1 MKKIFNF
8 GKKGQSSSSRFNL
21 PSFFGS
27 QPVYRTQGYL
37 IQSKDLGKI
46 HKAALRGDV
55 VKVQQLLLLGKN
67 TVNELD
73 KMKRTPLHLACA
85 NGYPDVVSLLIERK
99 CELDLLD
106 NDNKTPLMKAIECQ
120 REECA
125 TILLEHGADPNLRD
139 SHSNTLLHYIASGGN
154 KFMAEKLIEHKI
166 DIDAKNKE
174 GRTPL
179 MLAISAR
186 NIELADFLLK
196 NGANVNAMDDSKR
209 TALMIAVSVGM
220 EALGLVTLLLQHNA
234 DHTLQ
239 DNDGWIA
246 EKYAKLYGYPVN
258 IYHKQIEDQKKQ
270 IEKEKEKIEKPKVKI
285 EKQKEQIEKQKPCT
299 PQISCSDKT
308 SDIAPSLD
316 KKAEDGI
323 VEDSISRFSDNTGS
337 DKAWLS
343 TDDELDFDT
352 KKLPK
357 LNLAKVLNAAHQITK
372 IRGEGSRT
380 VNTEDTAF
388 LRDNQPDNEKD
399 LTDSFSKS
407 SSQAHCSH
415 AVHPSPACFSQSS
428 LMKSTLLDIKEYP
441 TDSEEEAK
449 ENDVLVKNDTVKQIS
464 HEIPNIPDQ
473 LQEKCAE
480 RKTTISTLRLEE
492 EEESRWDSECS
503 TENLKG
509 SARHL
514 SSTNQSIKDSI
525 PLRHEAED
533 GIVEDSISRFSD
545 NTGSDKAWLST
556 DDELDFDTKKLPKL
570 NLAKVLNAAHQITK
584 IRGEG
589 SRTVNTEDTAFLRDN
604 QPDNEKDL
612 TDSFSKSSSQAHCS
626 HAVHPSPA
634 CFSQSSLM
642 KSTLLDIKEYP
653 TDSEEEAKENDV
665 LVKND
670 TVKQIS
676 HEIPNIPDQLQEKCA
691 ERKTTISTLRLE
703 EEEES
708 RWDSEC
714 STENLKGSARH
725 LSSTNQSIKDSIP
738 LRHEAEDGIV
748 EDSISRFSDN
758 TGSDKAWLSTDDEL
772 DFDTKKLPKL
782 NLAKVLN
789 AAHQITKIRGE
800 GSRTVNT
807 EDTAF
812 LRDNQPDNEKD
823 LTDSFSKSSSQAHCS
838 HAVHPSPA
846 CFSQSSLMKSTLLDI
861 KEYPTDSEEE
871 AKENDVLVKNDTVKQ
886 ISHEIPNIPDQLQE
900 KCAER
905 KTTISTLRLEEE
917 EESRWD
923 SECST
928 ENLKGSARHLSSTN
942 QSIKDSIPLRHE
954 AEDGIVE
961 DSISRFSDNT
971 GSDKAWLSTDDEL
984 DFDTKKLP
992 KLNLAKVLNAAHQ
1005 ITKIR
1010 GEGSRTVNTEDTAF
1024 LRDNQ
1029 PDNEKDL
1036 TDSFSKSSSQAHC
1049 SHAVHP
1055 SPACFSQSSLMKS
1068 TLLDIKEYP
1077 TDSEEEAKEND
1088 VLVKN
1093 DTVKQISHEIPN
1105 IPDQLQEKCAERK
1118 TTISTLR
1125 LEEEEESRWDSECS
1139 TENLKGSAR
1148 HLSSTN
1154 QSIKDSI
1161 PLRHEDTSSWDSTS
1175 PGDKNKNQQSLK
1187 VESSKHARKSPSK
1200 SSHNHGETT
1209 KTTNALFKNEK
1220 DTGSGSDPSYKFP
1233 AKKPGSEKP
1242 CEPPVRQ
1249 EKEKQPLED
1258 IPSWD
1263 SPNISKINDSHK
1275 SSRHSKLERKHDCNA
1290 AYVAKNIIK
1299 ADSKVA
1305 INGIKEDR
1313 SFGTEMTFS
1322 QHRNIPSL
1330 LQSCGP
1336 GSHVQLTLSDNMK
1349 SINQDKKAELIKP
1362 RKCKKK
1368 TKHLETSSQ
1377 SSLDNDYHSTY
1388 EVEEEKQ
1395 KHQINGMET
1404 VEDKDVDK
1412 LTENRTFDKVNDQF
1426 AMESHQYGKDE
1437 ENKIPGKKIP
1447 IMHISPKKN
1456 LAPVQHVSKGLVK
1469 NTPNEK
1475 NKDEVEMTSY
1485 ALDDLTQSHNT
1496 DTEDYD
1502 LPPSNS
1508 VQGSPRLQRHQKVV
1522 LSCGLSVK
1530 HQNKSQ
1536 LVQMTRVVK
1545 NSLQTTVRRSQE
1557 KFSKRRKTKSRSN
1570 HQKVKCDK
1578 EYYRGRLEGKK
1589 QNGGKTQSE
1598 IETNSSSVSSD
1609 ILYEEHQPP
1618 ELHLQREQEEWL
1630 LLEDQLIDKID
1641 ILSNK
1646 LSKAKNE
1653 LYQRRDSL
1661 RMKTS
1666 ILEKTQKELEMT
1678 KDKVKEFELS
1688 NHIQKEKLKK
1698 SSLKVESMQ
1707 EKLTQKQREFALLQE
1722 ISEDAQNKGAFKR
1735 RVLKS
1740 NWMNFRDR
1748 SLTVDASTEK
1758 QDHGVEERNKE
1769 STDEI
1774 IHLREQ
1780 IRIYENEQA
1789 EDEDMIRKLQQEL
1802 ADSQKEESILSQ
1814 KALEMKQ
1821 LLKIYQMESE
1831 DMIRKLQQELADSQ
1845 KEESMLSQKALEMK
1859 QLLKIYQMESEDM
1872 IRKLQQELADS
1883 QKEESMLSQKALEM
1897 KQLLKIYQMESELQ
1911 ESQEQKRETQQYN
1924 ELEEHMQK
1932 FKMECA
1938 TFENSGEQDEN
1949 IWETINFY
1957 FKHIQ
1962 DLKRQLDAAFSK
1974 FMQLEL
1980 MNKIIQEES
1989 FSSKSLQKN
1998 HDKLERKKRNLKKLM
2013 LSII

>member
-954 AEDGIVE
+954 
-961 DSISRFSDNT
+961 
-971 GSDKAWLSTDDEL
+971 
-984 DFDTKKLP
+984 
-992 KLNLAKVLNAAHQ
+992 
-1005 ITKIR
+1005 
-1010 GEGSRTVNTEDTAF
+1010 
-1024 LRDNQ
+1024 
-1029 PDNEKDL
+1029 
-1036 TDSFSKSSSQAHC
+1036 
-1049 SHAVHP
+1049 
-1055 SPACFSQSSLMKS
+1055 
-1068 TLLDIKEYP
+1068 
-1077 TDSEEEAKEND
+1077 
-1088 VLVKN
+1088 
-1093 DTVKQISHEIPN
+1093 
-1105 IPDQLQEKCAERK
+1105 
-1118 TTISTLR
+1118 
-1125 LEEEEESRWDSECS
+1125 
-1139 TENLKGSAR
+1139 
-1148 HLSSTN
+1148 
-1154 QSIKDSI
+1154 
-1161 PLRHEDTSSWDSTS
+1161 DTSSWDSTS

-1412 LTENRTFDKVNDQF
+1412 ITENRTVDKVNDQF

-1557 KFSKRRKTKSRSN
+1557 KFSKRRKPKSRSN

-1578 EYYRGRLEGKK
+1578 EYYRGRLESKK

-1802 ADSQKEESILSQ
+1802 ADSQKEES
-1814 KALEMKQ
+1814 
-1821 LLKIYQMESE
+1821 
-1831 DMIRKLQQELADSQ
+1831 
-1845 KEESMLSQKALEMK
+1845 MLSQKALEMK
-1859 QLLKIYQMESEDM
+1859 QLLKIYQMKSEVR
-1872 IRKLQQELADS
+1872 I
-1883 QKEESMLSQKALEM
+1883 
-1897 KQLLKIYQMESELQ
+1897 
-1911 ESQEQKRETQQYN
+1911 
-1924 ELEEHMQK
+1924 
-1932 FKMECA
+1932 
-1938 TFENSGEQDEN
+1938 
-1949 IWETINFY
+1949 
-1957 FKHIQ
+1957 
-1962 DLKRQLDAAFSK
+1962 
-1974 FMQLEL
+1974 
-1980 MNKIIQEES
+1980 
-1989 FSSKSLQKN
+1989 
-1998 HDKLERKKRNLKKLM
+1998 
-2013 LSII
+2013 

>member
-106 NDNKTPLMKAIECQ
+106 NDNKTPLM
-120 REECA
+120 
-125 TILLEHGADPNLRD
+125 
-139 SHSNTLLHYIASGGN
+139 
-154 KFMAEKLIEHKI
+154 
-166 DIDAKNKE
+166 KE

-525 PLRHEAED
+525 PLRHEDLKQKSKFKESSD
-533 GIVEDSISRFSD
+533 RNQERFDKRDQKQCCPKSVLERSVGGVLVSTNQNMKDSISL
-545 NTGSDKAWLST
+545 GQ
-556 DDELDFDTKKLPKL
+556 
-570 NLAKVLNAAHQITK
+570 H
-584 IRGEG
+584 
-589 SRTVNTEDTAFLRDN
+589 EDTSSWDSTSPGDKNKN
-604 QPDNEKDL
+604 QQSLKVESSKHARKSPSKSSHNHGETTKTTNALFKNEKDTGSGSDPSYKFPAKKPGSEKPCEPPVRQEKEKQPL
-612 TDSFSKSSSQAHCS
+612 EDTSSWDSTSPGDKNKNQQSLKVESSKHARKSPSKSSHN
-626 HAVHPSPA
+626 HGE
-634 CFSQSSLM
+634 
-642 KSTLLDIKEYP
+642 T
-653 TDSEEEAKENDV
+653 T
-665 LVKND
+665 
-670 TVKQIS
+670 
-676 HEIPNIPDQLQEKCA
+676 
-691 ERKTTISTLRLE
+691 KTT
-703 EEEES
+703 
-708 RWDSEC
+708 
-714 STENLKGSARH
+714 
-725 LSSTNQSIKDSIP
+725 
-738 LRHEAEDGIV
+738 
-748 EDSISRFSDN
+748 
-758 TGSDKAWLSTDDEL
+758 
-772 DFDTKKLPKL
+772 
-782 NLAKVLN
+782 N
-789 AAHQITKIRGE
+789 ALFK
-800 GSRTVNT
+800 
-807 EDTAF
+807 
-812 LRDNQPDNEKD
+812 NEKD
-823 LTDSFSKSSSQAHCS
+823 TGSGSDPSYKFPAKKPGSEKPCEPPVRQEKEKQPLEDTSSWDSTSPGDKNKNQQSLKVESSKHARKSPSKSSHN
-838 HAVHPSPA
+838 HGE
-846 CFSQSSLMKSTLLDI
+846 T
-861 KEYPTDSEEE
+861 T
-871 AKENDVLVKNDTVKQ
+871 
-886 ISHEIPNIPDQLQE
+886 
-900 KCAER
+900 
-905 KTTISTLRLEEE
+905 KTT
-917 EESRWD
+917 
-923 SECST
+923 
-928 ENLKGSARHLSSTN
+928 
-942 QSIKDSIPLRHE
+942 
-954 AEDGIVE
+954 
-961 DSISRFSDNT
+961 
-971 GSDKAWLSTDDEL
+971 
-984 DFDTKKLP
+984 
-992 KLNLAKVLNAAHQ
+992 NALF
-1005 ITKIR
+1005 K
-1010 GEGSRTVNTEDTAF
+1010 
-1024 LRDNQ
+1024 
-1029 PDNEKDL
+1029 NEKDTGSGSDPSYKFPAKKPGSEKPCEPPVRQEKEKQPL
-1036 TDSFSKSSSQAHC
+1036 EDTSSWDSTSPGDKNKNQQSLKVESSKHARKSPSKSSHNHGETTKTTNALFKNEKDTGSG
-1049 SHAVHP
+1049 SDP
-1055 SPACFSQSSLMKS
+1055 SYKFPAK
-1068 TLLDIKEYP
+1068 KP
-1077 TDSEEEAKEND
+1077 GSEKPCEPP
-1088 VLVKN
+1088 VR
-1093 DTVKQISHEIPN
+1093 
-1105 IPDQLQEKCAERK
+1105 QEKEK
-1118 TTISTLR
+1118 
-1125 LEEEEESRWDSECS
+1125 
-1139 TENLKGSAR
+1139 
-1148 HLSSTN
+1148 
-1154 QSIKDSI
+1154 Q
-1161 PLRHEDTSSWDSTS
+1161 PLEDTSSWDSTS

-1412 LTENRTFDKVNDQF
+1412 LTENRTVDKVNDQF

-1831 DMIRKLQQELADSQ
+1831 DMIRKLQQEIADSQ

>member
-323 VEDSISRFSDNTGS
+323 VEDSISRFSDN
-337 DKAWLS
+337 
-343 TDDELDFDT
+343 
-352 KKLPK
+352 
-357 LNLAKVLNAAHQITK
+357 I
-372 IRGEGSRT
+372 
-380 VNTEDTAF
+380 
-388 LRDNQPDNEKD
+388 
-399 LTDSFSKS
+399 
-407 SSQAHCSH
+407 
-415 AVHPSPACFSQSS
+415 
-428 LMKSTLLDIKEYP
+428 
-441 TDSEEEAK
+441 
-449 ENDVLVKNDTVKQIS
+449 
-464 HEIPNIPDQ
+464 
-473 LQEKCAE
+473 
-480 RKTTISTLRLEE
+480 
-492 EEESRWDSECS
+492 
-503 TENLKG
+503 
-509 SARHL
+509 
-514 SSTNQSIKDSI
+514 
-525 PLRHEAED
+525 
-533 GIVEDSISRFSD
+533 
-545 NTGSDKAWLST
+545 
-556 DDELDFDTKKLPKL
+556 
-570 NLAKVLNAAHQITK
+570 
-584 IRGEG
+584 
-589 SRTVNTEDTAFLRDN
+589 
-604 QPDNEKDL
+604 
-612 TDSFSKSSSQAHCS
+612 
-626 HAVHPSPA
+626 
-634 CFSQSSLM
+634 
-642 KSTLLDIKEYP
+642 
-653 TDSEEEAKENDV
+653 
-665 LVKND
+665 
-670 TVKQIS
+670 
-676 HEIPNIPDQLQEKCA
+676 
-691 ERKTTISTLRLE
+691 
-703 EEEES
+703 
-708 RWDSEC
+708 
-714 STENLKGSARH
+714 
-725 LSSTNQSIKDSIP
+725 
-738 LRHEAEDGIV
+738 
-748 EDSISRFSDN
+748 
-758 TGSDKAWLSTDDEL
+758 
-772 DFDTKKLPKL
+772 
-782 NLAKVLN
+782 
-789 AAHQITKIRGE
+789 
-800 GSRTVNT
+800 
-807 EDTAF
+807 
-812 LRDNQPDNEKD
+812 
-823 LTDSFSKSSSQAHCS
+823 
-838 HAVHPSPA
+838 
-846 CFSQSSLMKSTLLDI
+846 
-861 KEYPTDSEEE
+861 
-871 AKENDVLVKNDTVKQ
+871 
-886 ISHEIPNIPDQLQE
+886 
-900 KCAER
+900 
-905 KTTISTLRLEEE
+905 
-917 EESRWD
+917 
-923 SECST
+923 
-928 ENLKGSARHLSSTN
+928 
-942 QSIKDSIPLRHE
+942 
-954 AEDGIVE
+954 
-961 DSISRFSDNT
+961 

-1412 LTENRTFDKVNDQF
+1412 LTENRTVDKVNDQF

>member
-1 MKKIFNF
+1 MKKIFDF

-174 GRTPL
+174 DCTPL
-179 MLAISAR
+179 MLAISAK
-186 NIELADFLLK
+186 NTELADFLLK

-209 TALMIAVSVGM
+209 TALMIAVSV

-239 DNDGWIA
+239 DNDGWTA
-246 EKYAKLYGYPVN
+246 EQYAKLYGYPIN
-258 IYHKQIEDQKKQ
+258 IYHKQIEDQKEQ
-270 IEKEKEKIEKPKVKI
+270 IEKEKKEIEKPKEQI

-299 PQISCSDKT
+299 PQISCSEKT
-308 SDIAPSLD
+308 SDSAPSLD

-337 DKAWLS
+337 DKSWLS
-343 TDDELDFDT
+343 TNELDFD
-352 KKLPK
+352 
-357 LNLAKVLNAAHQITK
+357 
-372 IRGEGSRT
+372 
-380 VNTEDTAF
+380 
-388 LRDNQPDNEKD
+388 
-399 LTDSFSKS
+399 
-407 SSQAHCSH
+407 
-415 AVHPSPACFSQSS
+415 
-428 LMKSTLLDIKEYP
+428 
-441 TDSEEEAK
+441 
-449 ENDVLVKNDTVKQIS
+449 
-464 HEIPNIPDQ
+464 
-473 LQEKCAE
+473 
-480 RKTTISTLRLEE
+480 RK
-492 EEESRWDSECS
+492 
-503 TENLKG
+503 
-509 SARHL
+509 
-514 SSTNQSIKDSI
+514 
-525 PLRHEAED
+525 
-533 GIVEDSISRFSD
+533 
-545 NTGSDKAWLST
+545 
-556 DDELDFDTKKLPKL
+556 
-570 NLAKVLNAAHQITK
+570 
-584 IRGEG
+584 
-589 SRTVNTEDTAFLRDN
+589 
-604 QPDNEKDL
+604 
-612 TDSFSKSSSQAHCS
+612 
-626 HAVHPSPA
+626 
-634 CFSQSSLM
+634 
-642 KSTLLDIKEYP
+642 
-653 TDSEEEAKENDV
+653 
-665 LVKND
+665 
-670 TVKQIS
+670 
-676 HEIPNIPDQLQEKCA
+676 
-691 ERKTTISTLRLE
+691 
-703 EEEES
+703 
-708 RWDSEC
+708 
-714 STENLKGSARH
+714 
-725 LSSTNQSIKDSIP
+725 
-738 LRHEAEDGIV
+738 
-748 EDSISRFSDN
+748 
-758 TGSDKAWLSTDDEL
+758 
-772 DFDTKKLPKL
+772 
-782 NLAKVLN
+782 
-789 AAHQITKIRGE
+789 
-800 GSRTVNT
+800 
-807 EDTAF
+807 
-812 LRDNQPDNEKD
+812 
-823 LTDSFSKSSSQAHCS
+823 
-838 HAVHPSPA
+838 
-846 CFSQSSLMKSTLLDI
+846 
-861 KEYPTDSEEE
+861 
-871 AKENDVLVKNDTVKQ
+871 
-886 ISHEIPNIPDQLQE
+886 
-900 KCAER
+900 
-905 KTTISTLRLEEE
+905 
-917 EESRWD
+917 
-923 SECST
+923 
-928 ENLKGSARHLSSTN
+928 
-942 QSIKDSIPLRHE
+942 
-954 AEDGIVE
+954 
-961 DSISRFSDNT
+961 
-971 GSDKAWLSTDDEL
+971 
-984 DFDTKKLP
+984 
-992 KLNLAKVLNAAHQ
+992 
-1005 ITKIR
+1005 
-1010 GEGSRTVNTEDTAF
+1010 
-1024 LRDNQ
+1024 
-1029 PDNEKDL
+1029 
-1036 TDSFSKSSSQAHC
+1036 
-1049 SHAVHP
+1049 
-1055 SPACFSQSSLMKS
+1055 
-1068 TLLDIKEYP
+1068 
-1077 TDSEEEAKEND
+1077 
-1088 VLVKN
+1088 
-1093 DTVKQISHEIPN
+1093 
-1105 IPDQLQEKCAERK
+1105 
-1118 TTISTLR
+1118 
-1125 LEEEEESRWDSECS
+1125 
-1139 TENLKGSAR
+1139 
-1148 HLSSTN
+1148 
-1154 QSIKDSI
+1154 
-1161 PLRHEDTSSWDSTS
+1161 
-1175 PGDKNKNQQSLK
+1175 
-1187 VESSKHARKSPSK
+1187 
-1200 SSHNHGETT
+1200 
-1209 KTTNALFKNEK
+1209 
-1220 DTGSGSDPSYKFP
+1220 
-1233 AKKPGSEKP
+1233 
-1242 CEPPVRQ
+1242 
-1249 EKEKQPLED
+1249 
-1258 IPSWD
+1258 
-1263 SPNISKINDSHK
+1263 
-1275 SSRHSKLERKHDCNA
+1275 
-1290 AYVAKNIIK
+1290 
-1299 ADSKVA
+1299 
-1305 INGIKEDR
+1305 
-1313 SFGTEMTFS
+1313 
-1322 QHRNIPSL
+1322 
-1330 LQSCGP
+1330 
-1336 GSHVQLTLSDNMK
+1336 
-1349 SINQDKKAELIKP
+1349 
-1362 RKCKKK
+1362 
-1368 TKHLETSSQ
+1368 
-1377 SSLDNDYHSTY
+1377 
-1388 EVEEEKQ
+1388 VEEEKE
-1395 KHQINGMET
+1395 NGMET
-1404 VEDKDVDK
+1404 VEDKDADK
-1412 LTENRTFDKVNDQF
+1412 LTENRTVDRVNDQF

-1437 ENKIPGKKIP
+1437 ENKIPGEKNP

-1485 ALDDLTQSHNT
+1485 ALDDLTQSDNT

-1536 LVQMTRVVK
+1536 LVQMPRVVK

-1789 EDEDMIRKLQQEL
+1789 EN
-1802 ADSQKEESILSQ
+1802 
-1814 KALEMKQ
+1814 
-1821 LLKIYQMESE
+1821 E

-1845 KEESMLSQKALEMK
+1845 KEESMF
-1859 QLLKIYQMESEDM
+1859 
-1872 IRKLQQELADS
+1872 
-1883 QKEESMLSQKALEM
+1883 SQKALEM

-1938 TFENSGEQDEN
+1938 TSENSGEQDEN
-1949 IWETINFY
+1949 IWENINFY
-1957 FKHIQ
+1957 F
-1962 DLKRQLDAAFSK
+1962 S
-1974 FMQLEL
+1974 LEQ
-1980 MNKIIQEES
+1980 NEKKII
-1989 FSSKSLQKN
+1989 
-1998 HDKLERKKRNLKKLM
+1998 
-2013 LSII
+2013 

>member
-139 SHSNTLLHYIASGGN
+139 SHSNTLLHYIASSGN

-179 MLAISAR
+179 MLSISAK
-186 NIELADFLLK
+186 NIELANFLLK
-196 NGANVNAMDDSKR
+196 NGANVNAMDGSKR
-209 TALMIAVSVGM
+209 TALMIAVRA

-239 DNDGWIA
+239 DNDGWTA
-246 EKYAKLYGYPVN
+246 EQYAKLYGYPIN

-308 SDIAPSLD
+308 SDTAPSLD

-323 VEDSISRFSDNTGS
+323 VEDSISRFSDNTGF
-337 DKAWLS
+337 DKSWLS

-372 IRGEGSRT
+372 IRGEGSST

-525 PLRHEAED
+525 PLRHEED

-589 SRTVNTEDTAFLRDN
+589 SSTVNTEDTAFLRDN

-691 ERKTTISTLRLE
+691 ERKTTLSTLRLE

-738 LRHEAEDGIV
+738 LRHEDLKQKSKFKESSDRNQERFDKRDQKQCCPKSVLERSAGGV
-748 EDSISRFSDN
+748 LVSTNQNMKDSISL
-758 TGSDKAWLSTDDEL
+758 G
-772 DFDTKKLPKL
+772 
-782 NLAKVLN
+782 
-789 AAHQITKIRGE
+789 Q
-800 GSRTVNT
+800 
-807 EDTAF
+807 
-812 LRDNQPDNEKD
+812 
-823 LTDSFSKSSSQAHCS
+823 
-838 HAVHPSPA
+838 
-846 CFSQSSLMKSTLLDI
+846 
-861 KEYPTDSEEE
+861 
-871 AKENDVLVKNDTVKQ
+871 
-886 ISHEIPNIPDQLQE
+886 
-900 KCAER
+900 
-905 KTTISTLRLEEE
+905 
-917 EESRWD
+917 
-923 SECST
+923 
-928 ENLKGSARHLSSTN
+928 
-942 QSIKDSIPLRHE
+942 
-954 AEDGIVE
+954 
-961 DSISRFSDNT
+961 
-971 GSDKAWLSTDDEL
+971 
-984 DFDTKKLP
+984 
-992 KLNLAKVLNAAHQ
+992 
-1005 ITKIR
+1005 
-1010 GEGSRTVNTEDTAF
+1010 
-1024 LRDNQ
+1024 
-1029 PDNEKDL
+1029 
-1036 TDSFSKSSSQAHC
+1036 
-1049 SHAVHP
+1049 
-1055 SPACFSQSSLMKS
+1055 
-1068 TLLDIKEYP
+1068 
-1077 TDSEEEAKEND
+1077 
-1088 VLVKN
+1088 
-1093 DTVKQISHEIPN
+1093 
-1105 IPDQLQEKCAERK
+1105 
-1118 TTISTLR
+1118 
-1125 LEEEEESRWDSECS
+1125 
-1139 TENLKGSAR
+1139 
-1148 HLSSTN
+1148 
-1154 QSIKDSI
+1154 
-1161 PLRHEDTSSWDSTS
+1161 HEDTSSWDSTS

-1412 LTENRTFDKVNDQF
+1412 ITENRTVDKVNDQF

-1748 SLTVDASTEK
+1748 SLTVDASNEK

-1802 ADSQKEESILSQ
+1802 ADSQKEESMLSQ

-1872 IRKLQQELADS
+1872 IRKLRQELADS

>member
-525 PLRHEAED
+525 PLRHEDLKQKSKFKESSD
-533 GIVEDSISRFSD
+533 RNQERFDKRDQKQCCPKSVLERSVGGVLVSTNQNMKDSISL
-545 NTGSDKAWLST
+545 GQ
-556 DDELDFDTKKLPKL
+556 
-570 NLAKVLNAAHQITK
+570 H
-584 IRGEG
+584 
-589 SRTVNTEDTAFLRDN
+589 EDTSSWDSTSPGDKNKN
-604 QPDNEKDL
+604 QQSLKVESSKHARKSPSKSSHNHGETTKTTNALFKNEKDTGSGSDPSYKFPAKKPGSEKPCEPPVRQEKEKQPL
-612 TDSFSKSSSQAHCS
+612 EDTSSWDSTSPGDKNKNQQSLKVESSKHARKSPSKSSHN
-626 HAVHPSPA
+626 HGE
-634 CFSQSSLM
+634 
-642 KSTLLDIKEYP
+642 T
-653 TDSEEEAKENDV
+653 T
-665 LVKND
+665 
-670 TVKQIS
+670 
-676 HEIPNIPDQLQEKCA
+676 
-691 ERKTTISTLRLE
+691 KTT
-703 EEEES
+703 
-708 RWDSEC
+708 
-714 STENLKGSARH
+714 
-725 LSSTNQSIKDSIP
+725 
-738 LRHEAEDGIV
+738 
-748 EDSISRFSDN
+748 
-758 TGSDKAWLSTDDEL
+758 
-772 DFDTKKLPKL
+772 
-782 NLAKVLN
+782 N
-789 AAHQITKIRGE
+789 ALFK
-800 GSRTVNT
+800 
-807 EDTAF
+807 
-812 LRDNQPDNEKD
+812 NEKD
-823 LTDSFSKSSSQAHCS
+823 TGSGSDPSYKFPAKKPGSEKPCEPPVRQEKEKQPLEDTSSWDSTSPGDKNKNQQSLKVESSKHARKSPSKSSHN
-838 HAVHPSPA
+838 HGE
-846 CFSQSSLMKSTLLDI
+846 T
-861 KEYPTDSEEE
+861 T
-871 AKENDVLVKNDTVKQ
+871 
-886 ISHEIPNIPDQLQE
+886 
-900 KCAER
+900 
-905 KTTISTLRLEEE
+905 KTT
-917 EESRWD
+917 
-923 SECST
+923 
-928 ENLKGSARHLSSTN
+928 
-942 QSIKDSIPLRHE
+942 
-954 AEDGIVE
+954 
-961 DSISRFSDNT
+961 
-971 GSDKAWLSTDDEL
+971 
-984 DFDTKKLP
+984 
-992 KLNLAKVLNAAHQ
+992 NALF
-1005 ITKIR
+1005 K
-1010 GEGSRTVNTEDTAF
+1010 
-1024 LRDNQ
+1024 
-1029 PDNEKDL
+1029 NEKDTGSGSDPSYKFPAKKPGSEKPCEPPVRQEKEKQPL
-1036 TDSFSKSSSQAHC
+1036 EDTSSWDSTSPGDKNKNQQSLKVESSKHARKSPSKSSHNHGETTKTTNALFKNEKDTGSG
-1049 SHAVHP
+1049 SDP
-1055 SPACFSQSSLMKS
+1055 SYKFPAK
-1068 TLLDIKEYP
+1068 KP
-1077 TDSEEEAKEND
+1077 GSEKPCEPP
-1088 VLVKN
+1088 VR
-1093 DTVKQISHEIPN
+1093 
-1105 IPDQLQEKCAERK
+1105 QEKEK
-1118 TTISTLR
+1118 
-1125 LEEEEESRWDSECS
+1125 
-1139 TENLKGSAR
+1139 
-1148 HLSSTN
+1148 
-1154 QSIKDSI
+1154 Q
-1161 PLRHEDTSSWDSTS
+1161 PLEDTSSWDSTS

-1412 LTENRTFDKVNDQF
+1412 LTENRTVDKVNDQF

-1831 DMIRKLQQELADSQ
+1831 DMIRKLQQEIADSQ

-1998 HDKLERKKRNLKKLM
+1998 HDKLERKKRNLKKLIAW
-2013 LSII
+2013 S

>member
-316 KKAEDGI
+316 KKEDGI
-323 VEDSISRFSDNTGS
+323 VEDSISRFSDNIGS

-525 PLRHEAED
+525 PLRHEDLKQKSKFKESSDRNQERFDKRDQKQCCPKSVLERSA
-533 GIVEDSISRFSD
+533 GGVLVSTNQNMKDSISL
-545 NTGSDKAWLST
+545 G
-556 DDELDFDTKKLPKL
+556 
-570 NLAKVLNAAHQITK
+570 Q
-584 IRGEG
+584 
-589 SRTVNTEDTAFLRDN
+589 
-604 QPDNEKDL
+604 
-612 TDSFSKSSSQAHCS
+612 
-626 HAVHPSPA
+626 
-634 CFSQSSLM
+634 
-642 KSTLLDIKEYP
+642 
-653 TDSEEEAKENDV
+653 
-665 LVKND
+665 
-670 TVKQIS
+670 
-676 HEIPNIPDQLQEKCA
+676 
-691 ERKTTISTLRLE
+691 
-703 EEEES
+703 
-708 RWDSEC
+708 
-714 STENLKGSARH
+714 
-725 LSSTNQSIKDSIP
+725 
-738 LRHEAEDGIV
+738 
-748 EDSISRFSDN
+748 
-758 TGSDKAWLSTDDEL
+758 
-772 DFDTKKLPKL
+772 
-782 NLAKVLN
+782 
-789 AAHQITKIRGE
+789 
-800 GSRTVNT
+800 
-807 EDTAF
+807 
-812 LRDNQPDNEKD
+812 
-823 LTDSFSKSSSQAHCS
+823 
-838 HAVHPSPA
+838 
-846 CFSQSSLMKSTLLDI
+846 
-861 KEYPTDSEEE
+861 
-871 AKENDVLVKNDTVKQ
+871 
-886 ISHEIPNIPDQLQE
+886 
-900 KCAER
+900 
-905 KTTISTLRLEEE
+905 
-917 EESRWD
+917 
-923 SECST
+923 
-928 ENLKGSARHLSSTN
+928 
-942 QSIKDSIPLRHE
+942 
-954 AEDGIVE
+954 
-961 DSISRFSDNT
+961 
-971 GSDKAWLSTDDEL
+971 
-984 DFDTKKLP
+984 
-992 KLNLAKVLNAAHQ
+992 
-1005 ITKIR
+1005 
-1010 GEGSRTVNTEDTAF
+1010 
-1024 LRDNQ
+1024 
-1029 PDNEKDL
+1029 
-1036 TDSFSKSSSQAHC
+1036 
-1049 SHAVHP
+1049 
-1055 SPACFSQSSLMKS
+1055 
-1068 TLLDIKEYP
+1068 
-1077 TDSEEEAKEND
+1077 
-1088 VLVKN
+1088 
-1093 DTVKQISHEIPN
+1093 
-1105 IPDQLQEKCAERK
+1105 
-1118 TTISTLR
+1118 
-1125 LEEEEESRWDSECS
+1125 
-1139 TENLKGSAR
+1139 
-1148 HLSSTN
+1148 
-1154 QSIKDSI
+1154 
-1161 PLRHEDTSSWDSTS
+1161 HEDTSSWDSTS

-1412 LTENRTFDKVNDQF
+1412 LTENRTVDKVNDQF

>member
-525 PLRHEAED
+525 PLRHEDLKQKSKFKESSD
-533 GIVEDSISRFSD
+533 RNQERFDKRDQKQCCPKSVLERSVGGVLVSTNQNMKDSISL
-545 NTGSDKAWLST
+545 GQ
-556 DDELDFDTKKLPKL
+556 
-570 NLAKVLNAAHQITK
+570 H
-584 IRGEG
+584 
-589 SRTVNTEDTAFLRDN
+589 EDTSSWDSTSPGDKNKN
-604 QPDNEKDL
+604 QQSLKVESSKHARKSPSKSSHNHGETTKTTNALFKNEKDTGSGSDPSYKFPAKKPGSEKPCEPPVRQEKEKQPL
-612 TDSFSKSSSQAHCS
+612 EDTSSWDSTSPGDKNKNQQSLKVESSKHARKSPSKSSHN
-626 HAVHPSPA
+626 HGE
-634 CFSQSSLM
+634 
-642 KSTLLDIKEYP
+642 T
-653 TDSEEEAKENDV
+653 T
-665 LVKND
+665 
-670 TVKQIS
+670 
-676 HEIPNIPDQLQEKCA
+676 
-691 ERKTTISTLRLE
+691 KTT
-703 EEEES
+703 
-708 RWDSEC
+708 
-714 STENLKGSARH
+714 
-725 LSSTNQSIKDSIP
+725 
-738 LRHEAEDGIV
+738 
-748 EDSISRFSDN
+748 
-758 TGSDKAWLSTDDEL
+758 
-772 DFDTKKLPKL
+772 
-782 NLAKVLN
+782 N
-789 AAHQITKIRGE
+789 ALFK
-800 GSRTVNT
+800 
-807 EDTAF
+807 
-812 LRDNQPDNEKD
+812 NEKD
-823 LTDSFSKSSSQAHCS
+823 TGSGSDPSYKFPAKKPGSEKPCEPPVRQEKEKQPLEDTSSWDSTSPGDKNKNQQSLKVESSKHARKSPSKSSHN
-838 HAVHPSPA
+838 HGE
-846 CFSQSSLMKSTLLDI
+846 T
-861 KEYPTDSEEE
+861 T
-871 AKENDVLVKNDTVKQ
+871 
-886 ISHEIPNIPDQLQE
+886 
-900 KCAER
+900 
-905 KTTISTLRLEEE
+905 KTT
-917 EESRWD
+917 
-923 SECST
+923 
-928 ENLKGSARHLSSTN
+928 
-942 QSIKDSIPLRHE
+942 
-954 AEDGIVE
+954 
-961 DSISRFSDNT
+961 
-971 GSDKAWLSTDDEL
+971 
-984 DFDTKKLP
+984 
-992 KLNLAKVLNAAHQ
+992 NALF
-1005 ITKIR
+1005 K
-1010 GEGSRTVNTEDTAF
+1010 
-1024 LRDNQ
+1024 
-1029 PDNEKDL
+1029 NEKDTGSGSDPSYKFPAKKPGSEKPCEPPVRQEKEKQPL
-1036 TDSFSKSSSQAHC
+1036 EDTSSWDSTSPGDKNKNQQSLKVESSKHARKSPSKSSHNHGETTKTTNALFKNEKDTGSG
-1049 SHAVHP
+1049 SDP
-1055 SPACFSQSSLMKS
+1055 SYKFPAK
-1068 TLLDIKEYP
+1068 KP
-1077 TDSEEEAKEND
+1077 GSEKPCEPP
-1088 VLVKN
+1088 VR
-1093 DTVKQISHEIPN
+1093 
-1105 IPDQLQEKCAERK
+1105 QEKEK
-1118 TTISTLR
+1118 
-1125 LEEEEESRWDSECS
+1125 
-1139 TENLKGSAR
+1139 
-1148 HLSSTN
+1148 
-1154 QSIKDSI
+1154 Q
-1161 PLRHEDTSSWDSTS
+1161 PLEDTSSWDSTS

-1412 LTENRTFDKVNDQF
+1412 LTENRTVDKVNDQF

-1831 DMIRKLQQELADSQ
+1831 DMIRKLQQEIADSQ

>member
-323 VEDSISRFSDNTGS
+323 VEDSISRFSDNIGS

-525 PLRHEAED
+525 PLRHEDLKQKSKFKESSDRNQERFDKRDQKQCCPKSVLERSA
-533 GIVEDSISRFSD
+533 GGVLVSTNQNMKDSISL
-545 NTGSDKAWLST
+545 G
-556 DDELDFDTKKLPKL
+556 
-570 NLAKVLNAAHQITK
+570 Q
-584 IRGEG
+584 
-589 SRTVNTEDTAFLRDN
+589 
-604 QPDNEKDL
+604 
-612 TDSFSKSSSQAHCS
+612 
-626 HAVHPSPA
+626 
-634 CFSQSSLM
+634 
-642 KSTLLDIKEYP
+642 
-653 TDSEEEAKENDV
+653 
-665 LVKND
+665 
-670 TVKQIS
+670 
-676 HEIPNIPDQLQEKCA
+676 
-691 ERKTTISTLRLE
+691 
-703 EEEES
+703 
-708 RWDSEC
+708 
-714 STENLKGSARH
+714 
-725 LSSTNQSIKDSIP
+725 
-738 LRHEAEDGIV
+738 
-748 EDSISRFSDN
+748 
-758 TGSDKAWLSTDDEL
+758 
-772 DFDTKKLPKL
+772 
-782 NLAKVLN
+782 
-789 AAHQITKIRGE
+789 
-800 GSRTVNT
+800 
-807 EDTAF
+807 
-812 LRDNQPDNEKD
+812 
-823 LTDSFSKSSSQAHCS
+823 
-838 HAVHPSPA
+838 
-846 CFSQSSLMKSTLLDI
+846 
-861 KEYPTDSEEE
+861 
-871 AKENDVLVKNDTVKQ
+871 
-886 ISHEIPNIPDQLQE
+886 
-900 KCAER
+900 
-905 KTTISTLRLEEE
+905 
-917 EESRWD
+917 
-923 SECST
+923 
-928 ENLKGSARHLSSTN
+928 
-942 QSIKDSIPLRHE
+942 
-954 AEDGIVE
+954 
-961 DSISRFSDNT
+961 
-971 GSDKAWLSTDDEL
+971 
-984 DFDTKKLP
+984 
-992 KLNLAKVLNAAHQ
+992 
-1005 ITKIR
+1005 
-1010 GEGSRTVNTEDTAF
+1010 
-1024 LRDNQ
+1024 
-1029 PDNEKDL
+1029 
-1036 TDSFSKSSSQAHC
+1036 
-1049 SHAVHP
+1049 
-1055 SPACFSQSSLMKS
+1055 
-1068 TLLDIKEYP
+1068 
-1077 TDSEEEAKEND
+1077 
-1088 VLVKN
+1088 
-1093 DTVKQISHEIPN
+1093 
-1105 IPDQLQEKCAERK
+1105 
-1118 TTISTLR
+1118 
-1125 LEEEEESRWDSECS
+1125 
-1139 TENLKGSAR
+1139 
-1148 HLSSTN
+1148 
-1154 QSIKDSI
+1154 
-1161 PLRHEDTSSWDSTS
+1161 HEDTSSWDSTS

-1412 LTENRTFDKVNDQF
+1412 LTENRTVDKVNDQF

-1998 HDKLERKKRNLKKLM
+1998 HDKLERKKRNLKKLIAW
-2013 LSII
+2013 S

>member
-323 VEDSISRFSDNTGS
+323 VEDSISRFSDNIGS

-525 PLRHEAED
+525 PLRHEDLKQKSKFKESSDRNQERFDKRDQKQCCPKSVLERSA
-533 GIVEDSISRFSD
+533 GGVLVSTNQNMKDSISL
-545 NTGSDKAWLST
+545 G
-556 DDELDFDTKKLPKL
+556 
-570 NLAKVLNAAHQITK
+570 Q
-584 IRGEG
+584 
-589 SRTVNTEDTAFLRDN
+589 
-604 QPDNEKDL
+604 
-612 TDSFSKSSSQAHCS
+612 
-626 HAVHPSPA
+626 
-634 CFSQSSLM
+634 
-642 KSTLLDIKEYP
+642 
-653 TDSEEEAKENDV
+653 
-665 LVKND
+665 
-670 TVKQIS
+670 
-676 HEIPNIPDQLQEKCA
+676 
-691 ERKTTISTLRLE
+691 
-703 EEEES
+703 
-708 RWDSEC
+708 
-714 STENLKGSARH
+714 
-725 LSSTNQSIKDSIP
+725 
-738 LRHEAEDGIV
+738 
-748 EDSISRFSDN
+748 
-758 TGSDKAWLSTDDEL
+758 
-772 DFDTKKLPKL
+772 
-782 NLAKVLN
+782 
-789 AAHQITKIRGE
+789 
-800 GSRTVNT
+800 
-807 EDTAF
+807 
-812 LRDNQPDNEKD
+812 
-823 LTDSFSKSSSQAHCS
+823 
-838 HAVHPSPA
+838 
-846 CFSQSSLMKSTLLDI
+846 
-861 KEYPTDSEEE
+861 
-871 AKENDVLVKNDTVKQ
+871 
-886 ISHEIPNIPDQLQE
+886 
-900 KCAER
+900 
-905 KTTISTLRLEEE
+905 
-917 EESRWD
+917 
-923 SECST
+923 
-928 ENLKGSARHLSSTN
+928 
-942 QSIKDSIPLRHE
+942 
-954 AEDGIVE
+954 
-961 DSISRFSDNT
+961 
-971 GSDKAWLSTDDEL
+971 
-984 DFDTKKLP
+984 
-992 KLNLAKVLNAAHQ
+992 
-1005 ITKIR
+1005 
-1010 GEGSRTVNTEDTAF
+1010 
-1024 LRDNQ
+1024 
-1029 PDNEKDL
+1029 
-1036 TDSFSKSSSQAHC
+1036 
-1049 SHAVHP
+1049 
-1055 SPACFSQSSLMKS
+1055 
-1068 TLLDIKEYP
+1068 
-1077 TDSEEEAKEND
+1077 
-1088 VLVKN
+1088 
-1093 DTVKQISHEIPN
+1093 
-1105 IPDQLQEKCAERK
+1105 
-1118 TTISTLR
+1118 
-1125 LEEEEESRWDSECS
+1125 
-1139 TENLKGSAR
+1139 
-1148 HLSSTN
+1148 
-1154 QSIKDSI
+1154 
-1161 PLRHEDTSSWDSTS
+1161 HEDTSSWDSTS

-1412 LTENRTFDKVNDQF
+1412 LTENRTVDKVNDQF

>member
-139 SHSNTLLHYIASGGN
+139 SHSNTLLHYIASSGN

-179 MLAISAR
+179 MLSISAK
-186 NIELADFLLK
+186 NIELANFLLK
-196 NGANVNAMDDSKR
+196 NGANVNAMDGSKR
-209 TALMIAVSVGM
+209 TALMIAVRA

-239 DNDGWIA
+239 DNDGWTA
-246 EKYAKLYGYPVN
+246 EQYAKLYGYPIN

-308 SDIAPSLD
+308 SDTAPSLD

-323 VEDSISRFSDNTGS
+323 VEDSISRFSDNTGF
-337 DKAWLS
+337 DKSWLS

-372 IRGEGSRT
+372 IRGEGSST

-589 SRTVNTEDTAFLRDN
+589 SSTVNTEDTAFLRDN

-691 ERKTTISTLRLE
+691 ERKTTL
-703 EEEES
+703 
-708 RWDSEC
+708 
-714 STENLKGSARH
+714 
-725 LSSTNQSIKDSIP
+725 
-738 LRHEAEDGIV
+738 
-748 EDSISRFSDN
+748 
-758 TGSDKAWLSTDDEL
+758 
-772 DFDTKKLPKL
+772 
-782 NLAKVLN
+782 
-789 AAHQITKIRGE
+789 
-800 GSRTVNT
+800 
-807 EDTAF
+807 
-812 LRDNQPDNEKD
+812 
-823 LTDSFSKSSSQAHCS
+823 
-838 HAVHPSPA
+838 
-846 CFSQSSLMKSTLLDI
+846 
-861 KEYPTDSEEE
+861 
-871 AKENDVLVKNDTVKQ
+871 
-886 ISHEIPNIPDQLQE
+886 
-900 KCAER
+900 
-905 KTTISTLRLEEE
+905 
-917 EESRWD
+917 
-923 SECST
+923 
-928 ENLKGSARHLSSTN
+928 
-942 QSIKDSIPLRHE
+942 
-954 AEDGIVE
+954 
-961 DSISRFSDNT
+961 
-971 GSDKAWLSTDDEL
+971 
-984 DFDTKKLP
+984 
-992 KLNLAKVLNAAHQ
+992 
-1005 ITKIR
+1005 
-1010 GEGSRTVNTEDTAF
+1010 
-1024 LRDNQ
+1024 
-1029 PDNEKDL
+1029 
-1036 TDSFSKSSSQAHC
+1036 
-1049 SHAVHP
+1049 
-1055 SPACFSQSSLMKS
+1055 
-1068 TLLDIKEYP
+1068 
-1077 TDSEEEAKEND
+1077 
-1088 VLVKN
+1088 
-1093 DTVKQISHEIPN
+1093 
-1105 IPDQLQEKCAERK
+1105 
-1118 TTISTLR
+1118 STLR

-1412 LTENRTFDKVNDQF
+1412 ITENRTVDKVNDQF

-1748 SLTVDASTEK
+1748 SLTVDASNEK

-1802 ADSQKEESILSQ
+1802 ADSQKEESMLSQ

-1872 IRKLQQELADS
+1872 IRKLRQELADS

>member
-525 PLRHEAED
+525 PLRHED
-533 GIVEDSISRFSD
+533 TSSWDSTSPGDKNKNQQSLKVESSKHARKSPSKSSH
-545 NTGSDKAWLST
+545 NHGET
-556 DDELDFDTKKLPKL
+556 TKTT
-570 NLAKVLNAAHQITK
+570 NALFK
-584 IRGEG
+584 
-589 SRTVNTEDTAFLRDN
+589 
-604 QPDNEKDL
+604 NEKDTGSGSDPSYKFPAKKPGSEKPCEPPVRQEKEKQPL
-612 TDSFSKSSSQAHCS
+612 EDTSSWDSTSPGDKNKNQQSLKVESSKHARKSPSKSSHN
-626 HAVHPSPA
+626 HGE
-634 CFSQSSLM
+634 
-642 KSTLLDIKEYP
+642 T
-653 TDSEEEAKENDV
+653 T
-665 LVKND
+665 
-670 TVKQIS
+670 
-676 HEIPNIPDQLQEKCA
+676 
-691 ERKTTISTLRLE
+691 KTT
-703 EEEES
+703 
-708 RWDSEC
+708 
-714 STENLKGSARH
+714 
-725 LSSTNQSIKDSIP
+725 
-738 LRHEAEDGIV
+738 
-748 EDSISRFSDN
+748 
-758 TGSDKAWLSTDDEL
+758 
-772 DFDTKKLPKL
+772 
-782 NLAKVLN
+782 N
-789 AAHQITKIRGE
+789 ALFK
-800 GSRTVNT
+800 
-807 EDTAF
+807 
-812 LRDNQPDNEKD
+812 NEKD
-823 LTDSFSKSSSQAHCS
+823 TGSGSDPSYKFPAKKPGSEKPCEPPVRQEKEKQPLEDTSSWDSTSPGDKNKNQQSLKVESSKHARKSPSKSSHN
-838 HAVHPSPA
+838 HGE
-846 CFSQSSLMKSTLLDI
+846 T
-861 KEYPTDSEEE
+861 T
-871 AKENDVLVKNDTVKQ
+871 
-886 ISHEIPNIPDQLQE
+886 
-900 KCAER
+900 
-905 KTTISTLRLEEE
+905 KTT
-917 EESRWD
+917 
-923 SECST
+923 
-928 ENLKGSARHLSSTN
+928 
-942 QSIKDSIPLRHE
+942 
-954 AEDGIVE
+954 
-961 DSISRFSDNT
+961 
-971 GSDKAWLSTDDEL
+971 
-984 DFDTKKLP
+984 
-992 KLNLAKVLNAAHQ
+992 NALF
-1005 ITKIR
+1005 K
-1010 GEGSRTVNTEDTAF
+1010 
-1024 LRDNQ
+1024 
-1029 PDNEKDL
+1029 NEKDTGSGSDPSYKFPAKKPGSEKPCEPPVRQEKEKQPL
-1036 TDSFSKSSSQAHC
+1036 EDTSSWDSTSPGDKNKNQQSLKVESSKHARKSPSKSSHNHGETTKTTNALFKNEKDTGSG
-1049 SHAVHP
+1049 SDP
-1055 SPACFSQSSLMKS
+1055 SYKFPAK
-1068 TLLDIKEYP
+1068 KP
-1077 TDSEEEAKEND
+1077 GSEKPCEPP
-1088 VLVKN
+1088 VR
-1093 DTVKQISHEIPN
+1093 
-1105 IPDQLQEKCAERK
+1105 QEKEK
-1118 TTISTLR
+1118 
-1125 LEEEEESRWDSECS
+1125 
-1139 TENLKGSAR
+1139 
-1148 HLSSTN
+1148 
-1154 QSIKDSI
+1154 Q
-1161 PLRHEDTSSWDSTS
+1161 PLEDTSSWDSTS

-1412 LTENRTFDKVNDQF
+1412 LTENRTVDKVNDQF

-1831 DMIRKLQQELADSQ
+1831 DMIRKLQQEIADSQ

>member
-1 MKKIFNF
+1 MIDLFMYFLFIFNI
-8 GKKGQSSSSRFNL
+8 G
-21 PSFFGS
+21 
-27 QPVYRTQGYL
+27 
-37 IQSKDLGKI
+37 
-46 HKAALRGDV
+46 
-55 VKVQQLLLLGKN
+55 
-67 TVNELD
+67 
-73 KMKRTPLHLACA
+73 
-85 NGYPDVVSLLIERK
+85 
-99 CELDLLD
+99 
-106 NDNKTPLMKAIECQ
+106 
-120 REECA
+120 
-125 TILLEHGADPNLRD
+125 
-139 SHSNTLLHYIASGGN
+139 
-154 KFMAEKLIEHKI
+154 
-166 DIDAKNKE
+166 
-174 GRTPL
+174 
-179 MLAISAR
+179 
-186 NIELADFLLK
+186 
-196 NGANVNAMDDSKR
+196 
-209 TALMIAVSVGM
+209 
-220 EALGLVTLLLQHNA
+220 
-234 DHTLQ
+234 
-239 DNDGWIA
+239 
-246 EKYAKLYGYPVN
+246 
-258 IYHKQIEDQKKQ
+258 
-270 IEKEKEKIEKPKVKI
+270 
-285 EKQKEQIEKQKPCT
+285 
-299 PQISCSDKT
+299 
-308 SDIAPSLD
+308 
-316 KKAEDGI
+316 
-323 VEDSISRFSDNTGS
+323 
-337 DKAWLS
+337 
-343 TDDELDFDT
+343 
-352 KKLPK
+352 
-357 LNLAKVLNAAHQITK
+357 
-372 IRGEGSRT
+372 GEGSRT

-525 PLRHEAED
+525 PLRHEDLKQKSKFKESSD
-533 GIVEDSISRFSD
+533 RNQERFDKRDQKQCCPKSVLERSVGGVLVSTNQNMKDSISL
-545 NTGSDKAWLST
+545 GQ
-556 DDELDFDTKKLPKL
+556 
-570 NLAKVLNAAHQITK
+570 H
-584 IRGEG
+584 
-589 SRTVNTEDTAFLRDN
+589 EDTSSWDSTSPGDKNKN
-604 QPDNEKDL
+604 QQSLKVESSKHARKSPSKSSHNHGETTKTTNALFKNEKDTGSGSDPSYKFPAKKPGSEKPCEPPVRQEKEKQPL
-612 TDSFSKSSSQAHCS
+612 EDTSSWDSTSPGDKNKNQQSLKVESSKHARKSPSKSSHN
-626 HAVHPSPA
+626 HGE
-634 CFSQSSLM
+634 
-642 KSTLLDIKEYP
+642 T
-653 TDSEEEAKENDV
+653 T
-665 LVKND
+665 
-670 TVKQIS
+670 
-676 HEIPNIPDQLQEKCA
+676 
-691 ERKTTISTLRLE
+691 KTT
-703 EEEES
+703 
-708 RWDSEC
+708 
-714 STENLKGSARH
+714 
-725 LSSTNQSIKDSIP
+725 
-738 LRHEAEDGIV
+738 
-748 EDSISRFSDN
+748 
-758 TGSDKAWLSTDDEL
+758 
-772 DFDTKKLPKL
+772 
-782 NLAKVLN
+782 N
-789 AAHQITKIRGE
+789 ALFK
-800 GSRTVNT
+800 
-807 EDTAF
+807 
-812 LRDNQPDNEKD
+812 NEKD
-823 LTDSFSKSSSQAHCS
+823 TGSGSD
-838 HAVHPSPA
+838 PSYKFPA
-846 CFSQSSLMKSTLLDI
+846 K
-861 KEYPTDSEEE
+861 KPGSEKPCEPP
-871 AKENDVLVKNDTVKQ
+871 VR
-886 ISHEIPNIPDQLQE
+886 QE
-900 KCAER
+900 KE
-905 KTTISTLRLEEE
+905 K
-917 EESRWD
+917 
-923 SECST
+923 
-928 ENLKGSARHLSSTN
+928 
-942 QSIKDSIPLRHE
+942 QPL
-954 AEDGIVE
+954 
-961 DSISRFSDNT
+961 
-971 GSDKAWLSTDDEL
+971 
-984 DFDTKKLP
+984 
-992 KLNLAKVLNAAHQ
+992 
-1005 ITKIR
+1005 
-1010 GEGSRTVNTEDTAF
+1010 
-1024 LRDNQ
+1024 
-1029 PDNEKDL
+1029 
-1036 TDSFSKSSSQAHC
+1036 
-1049 SHAVHP
+1049 
-1055 SPACFSQSSLMKS
+1055 
-1068 TLLDIKEYP
+1068 
-1077 TDSEEEAKEND
+1077 
-1088 VLVKN
+1088 
-1093 DTVKQISHEIPN
+1093 
-1105 IPDQLQEKCAERK
+1105 
-1118 TTISTLR
+1118 
-1125 LEEEEESRWDSECS
+1125 
-1139 TENLKGSAR
+1139 
-1148 HLSSTN
+1148 
-1154 QSIKDSI
+1154 
-1161 PLRHEDTSSWDSTS
+1161 EDTSSWDSTS

-1412 LTENRTFDKVNDQF
+1412 LTENRTVDKVNDQF

-1831 DMIRKLQQELADSQ
+1831 DMIRKLQQEIADSQ

-1998 HDKLERKKRNLKKLM
+1998 HDKLERKKRNLKKLIAW
-2013 LSII
+2013 S